1 MTWYHEDCVNN
12 VDKGVWCCS
21 SCRESPRLVKCL
33 SQEVSH
39 MKGIIETIPNILQEM
54 KVIISRQADELGSL
68 RAVNTEVNKQLEFK
82 GKHSEEYE
90 KLNTEYVKLLSNGS
104 KLCYDEKKEK
114 TLLIGSSMI
123 RDIRS
128 TDSSLL
134 LSHSGVT
141 LSQLS
146 HDLYGLKQ
154 SFDHIII
161 VGGGNDC
168 SDQNSTT
175 TDVCISMTSLLEK
188 ANKKA
193 KRVTV
198 SGILP
203 KDHVNESI

>member
-1 MTWYHEDCVNN
+1 
-12 VDKGVWCCS
+12 
-21 SCRESPRLVKCL
+21 
-33 SQEVSH
+33 
-39 MKGIIETIPNILQEM
+39 
-54 KVIISRQADELGSL
+54 
-68 RAVNTEVNKQLEFK
+68 
-82 GKHSEEYE
+82 
-90 KLNTEYVKLLSNGS
+90 
-104 KLCYDEKKEK
+104 
-114 TLLIGSSMI
+114 MI

-134 LSHSGVT
+134 EVHSHSGVT

-154 SFDHIII
+154 SCDHIII

-203 KDHVNESI
+203 RPREPVTQLKKDHVNESI